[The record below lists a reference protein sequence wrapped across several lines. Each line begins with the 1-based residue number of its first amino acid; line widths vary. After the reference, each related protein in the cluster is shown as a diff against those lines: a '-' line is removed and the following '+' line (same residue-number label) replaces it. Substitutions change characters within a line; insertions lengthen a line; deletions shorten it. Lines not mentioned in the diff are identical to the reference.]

1 MCSVLAARMMVR
13 NKTGLIVNVSSPAG
27 LGGAIAFHNIPY
39 GVGKEAV
46 KKIYFNNRSNY
57 DFLSVR
63 KLRSEMC
70 LETQVRLV
78 FCIRKDCVII
88 TSSDR

>member
-1 MCSVLAARMMVR
+1 MMVR

-46 KKIYFNNRSNY
+46 KKV
-57 DFLSVR
+57 FLIVD
-63 KLRSEMC
+63 LIMI
-70 LETQVRLV
+70 L
-78 FCIRKDCVII
+78 
-88 TSSDR
+88 